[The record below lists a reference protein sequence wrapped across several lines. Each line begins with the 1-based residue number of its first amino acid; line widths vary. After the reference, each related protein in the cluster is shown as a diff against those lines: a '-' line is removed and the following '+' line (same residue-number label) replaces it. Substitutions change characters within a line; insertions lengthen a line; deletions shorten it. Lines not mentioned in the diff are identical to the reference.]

1 MRASRGFTLIEL
13 MIVVA
18 IIGILASIAIPG
30 YGRFACRAKQS
41 EAKNV
46 LKQMVIGQESY
57 RSEHDT
63 YLKGEAAELVII
75 SLVISVSGAQRYA
88 FSVPDAT
95 GTAFRGF
102 GSGTGDMA
110 NDIWE
115 INQAN
120 QMTNT
125 TNLCAS
131 Y

>member
-63 YLKGEAAELVII
+63 YLKGEAADLIII
-75 SLVISVSGAQRYA
+75 SVVISGAQRYA
-88 FSVPDAT
+88 FSVPEAN
-95 GTAFRGF
+95 GTTFLGV
-102 GSGTGDMA
+102 GSGTGDMV
-110 NDIWE
+110 NDYWE
-115 INQAN
+115 INQKN
-120 QMTNT
+120 EMTNSF
-125 TNLCAS
+125 NLCAS

>member
-63 YLKGEAAELVII
+63 YLKGPAADLVII
-75 SLVISVSGAQRYA
+75 SVVISGTQRYA
-88 FSVPDAT
+88 FSVPDAD
-95 GTAFRGF
+95 GTTFRGL
-102 GSGTGDMA
+102 GSGNGDMV
-110 NDIWE
+110 NDFWE
-115 INQAN
+115 INQKN
-120 QMTNT
+120 EMTNT
-125 TNLCAS
+125 LNLCAS